1 MRRTLVIGLIML
13 ALGAG
18 LWLAITTLA
27 PPVITVEW
35 STASELNTA
44 GFNIYRSLNPDDPG
58 MRLNAAPIPA
68 SPDPLVGGSYVYTD
82 TAVTPGQ
89 TYYYHLEEVEMDG
102 SLSVQGVVSATASAG
117 PAPLLPLAGL
127 FLLVAILAVGLI
139 SRSARSPAA
148 PVHPPS

>member
-1 MRRTLVIGLIML
+1 MRRLLFIGLGVLIV
-13 ALGAG
+13 AG
-18 LWLAITTLA
+18 VLWLVVTALT

-44 GFNIYRSLNPDDPG
+44 GFNIYRSLSPDDPG

-89 TYYYHLEEVEMDG
+89 TYYYHLEEVETSG
-102 SLSVQGVVSATASAG
+102 RLSPQGVVSATASGGYSA
-117 PAPLLPLAGL
+117 LLPVSAVVVVVL
-127 FLLVAILAVGLI
+127 LAVWLWP
-139 SRSARSPAA
+139 RPARPQ
-148 PVHPPS
+148 PSSEEPQP